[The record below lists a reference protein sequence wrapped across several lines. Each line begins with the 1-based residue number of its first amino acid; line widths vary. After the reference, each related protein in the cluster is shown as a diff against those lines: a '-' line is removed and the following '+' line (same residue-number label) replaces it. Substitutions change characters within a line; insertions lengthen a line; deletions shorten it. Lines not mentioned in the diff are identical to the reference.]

1 MVRVEERPGL
11 ALATEPE
18 SDGVPKTA
26 FVRADV
32 VGLVREKRYEE
43 ALAVLYRAR
52 AESPSDREVQKS
64 IGQIKEFLIGA
75 YAKRLGGLDQVAR
88 PIPLTAVRSPDALLL
103 ARYIDGTSTFG
114 DVAQICPLGQ
124 LRSLQVLV
132 ALYSGTES
140 ARRVDAAPPSGL
152 RMPDGN
158 ATEPG
163 TESARIGA
171 GEMAPYEPRPGGAPP
186 GEPAPSSTP
195 APFSTPV
202 VETEEARHYRETF
215 ARGTAAFIQRRYA
228 DAVEAFEACDRLRP
242 GDRAASVMLRRSL
255 RDLES
260 L

>member
-1 MVRVEERPGL
+1 MVRVDERPGL

-18 SDGVPKTA
+18 SNGVPKTA

-52 AESPSDREVQKS
+52 AESPADREVQKS

-132 ALYSGTES
+132 GLYSGTES
-140 ARRVDAAPPSGL
+140 ARRVDAVPPSGL

-163 TESARIGA
+163 TESARNGA
-171 GEMAPYEPRPGGAPP
+171 GEMAP
-186 GEPAPSSTP
+186 
-195 APFSTPV
+195 V
-202 VETEEARHYRETF
+202 LETEEARHYRETF

-260 L
+260 P

>member
-1 MVRVEERPGL
+1 MVRVDERPGL

-18 SDGVPKTA
+18 SDAVPKTSL
-26 FVRADV
+26 VRADV

-88 PIPLTAVRSPDALLL
+88 PIPLSAVRSPDALLL

-132 ALYSGTES
+132 GLYSVTEPP
-140 ARRVDAAPPSGL
+140 RRADAVPPSGL
-152 RMPDGN
+152 RSPDGI
-158 ATEPG
+158 AAEPG
-163 TESARIGA
+163 AESARNGA
-171 GEMAPYEPRPGGAPP
+171 EKTAPYELRSEGAPP
-186 GEPAPSSTP
+186 SEPPVP
-195 APFSTPV
+195 MSTPV
-202 VETEEARHYRETF
+202 VETEEARQYREAF
-215 ARGTAAFIQRRYA
+215 ALGTAAFVQRRYA
-228 DAVEAFEACDRLRP
+228 DAIAAFEACDRLRP
-242 GDRAASVMLRRSL
+242 GDRGAAVMLRRSL
-255 RDLES
+255 RDLEGQ
-260 L
+260 